1 MLAQSDMTG
10 MVAIVTGA
18 GSGLGK
24 ATALRL
30 ADLGADL
37 VIVDISAEGLAATA
51 ETARSKGRKV
61 LELALNLADRAN
73 CSAVIDRTIGEFGR
87 IDALCNVA
95 GVLSSGPSETF
106 PEDEWDLI
114 IKVNLE
120 APFFLSRAAIPH
132 MLENG
137 GAIVNVSSSA
147 SFKAQAYF
155 TAYCASKAGLSH
167 ITRTMASEYIKT
179 KIRINAVAPG
189 GMPTPLAGNV
199 RRAISE
205 GDPEL
210 FARLGNPRG
219 FIEVDDVADTVAFLA
234 SPASRAF
241 HGSIIAVDGGEI
253 IY

>member
-1 MLAQSDMTG
+1 MLTQSDMTG

-18 GSGLGK
+18 GSGLGR
-24 ATALRL
+24 ATAQTIR
-30 ADLGADL
+30 D
-37 VIVDISAEGLAATA
+37 
-51 ETARSKGRKV
+51 KGRKV
-61 LELALNLADRAN
+61 LELALNLTDRSN
-73 CSAVIDRTIGEFGR
+73 CTAVIDRTIAEFGR

-95 GVLSSGPSETF
+95 GVLSAGPSTTF

-137 GAIVNVSSSA
+137 GGIVNVSSSA

-167 ITRTMASEYIKT
+167 VTRSMALEYIKT
-179 KIRINAVAPG
+179 KVRINAVAPG
-189 GMPTPLAGNV
+189 GMQTPLAGNV
-199 RRAISE
+199 GRAITE

-210 FARLGNPRG
+210 FGRLGTPRG
-219 FIEVDDVADTVAFLA
+219 FVEIDDVAGTVAFLA
-234 SPASRAF
+234 SPAAAAF
-241 HGSIIAVDGGEI
+241 HGSVISVDGGEI

>member
-1 MLAQSDMTG
+1 MLTQSDMTG

-18 GSGLGK
+18 GSGLGR

-37 VIVDISAEGLAATA
+37 TIVDISAEGLAATA
-51 ETARSKGRKV
+51 RTIREKGRKV
-61 LELALNLADRAN
+61 LELVLNLADRAN
-73 CSAVIDRTIGEFGR
+73 CSAAVDRTIAEYGR

-95 GVLSSGPSETF
+95 GVLSSGPSESF
-106 PEDEWDLI
+106 PENEWDLI

-137 GAIVNVSSSA
+137 GGIVNVSSSA

-167 ITRTMASEYIKT
+167 ITRSMALEYIKT

-189 GMPTPLAGNV
+189 GMQTPLAGNV
-199 RRAISE
+199 GRAIEE
-205 GDPEL
+205 GDPQL
-210 FARLGNPRG
+210 FGRLGTPRG
-219 FIEVDDVADTVAFLA
+219 FVEIEQVADTVAFLA
-234 SPASRAF
+234 SPASAAF
-241 HGSIIAVDGGEI
+241 HGSVIAVDGGEI